1 MKKLV
6 LSLAILSA
14 CGAAGFAQ
22 AAPADGAK
30 GLIKFTGNI
39 NADTCTLSSPN
50 GSIAGKTLTV
60 DMDEV
65 PAASLGT
72 EDAPSTSGTGLN
84 AEAKDLDLDIQCATG
99 TKVSMTLTPS
109 AISGKGIAVEGGAKN
124 VQIVLTRDGSL
135 VDFTSGS
142 ADVNANAA
150 VDGKFRVPLKA
161 YYTRVAGKAVAD
173 VTVGKANATV
183 NYVLKYE

>member
-6 LSLAILSA
+6 MSLAVLSA
-14 CGAAGFAQ
+14 LGAASIAQ

-30 GLIKFTGNI
+30 GLIKFTGVI
-39 NADTCTLSSPN
+39 NADTCVLSSPS
-50 GSIAGKTLTV
+50 GTIAGKTLTV
-60 DMDEV
+60 DMQEV

-72 EDAPSTSGTGLN
+72 EDAPTTTGNGLT
-84 AEAKDLDLDIQCATG
+84 AEARDLDLDIQCATG
-99 TKVSMTLTPS
+99 TKVSMSLTPS
-109 AISGKGIAVEGGAKN
+109 APSGKGIAVEGGAKN
-124 VQIVLTRDGSL
+124 VQIVLTRDGNL

-142 ADVNANAA
+142 ADVAASPA

-161 YYTRVAGKAVAD
+161 YYTRVAGKAQAD
-173 VTVGKANATV
+173 VTVGAANATV